1 MPHDSDDE
9 MTLLT
14 ADGLTLAGDL
24 RVPDGTR
31 AGAVVCHPHPAYGGD
46 RHNPVVDALYRTLL
60 AAGVAAL
67 RFDFRPL
74 GRRTAAREG
83 VAERADVVAAL
94 HRLAAEVGRTVPLFL
109 VGYSFGADVALAVG
123 DDLHAGWAAVA
134 PPFRFSG
141 PARPGLGDRRPVL
154 VLAPQHDQFAPPSW
168 VGKATRGWPD
178 VTVETVP
185 MADHLLAGATAQVA
199 QRVTAWV
206 VEQVAPD
213 DGLRP
218 GAR

>member
-9 MTLLT
+9 ITLLT

-24 RVPDGTR
+24 CVAGRTR

-46 RHNPVVDALYRTLL
+46 RHNAVVDALYRTLL

-74 GRRTAAREG
+74 GPRTATREG
-83 VAERADVVAAL
+83 IAERADIVAAL
-94 HRLAAEVGRTVPLFL
+94 HRLAAEIGQAVPLFL

-154 VLAPQHDQFAPPSW
+154 VLAPQHDQFAPPYW
-168 VGKATRGWPD
+168 VGKATHSWPD

-185 MADHLLAGATAQVA
+185 MTDHLLAGATAQVA
-199 QRVTAWV
+199 QTVTAWV
-206 VEQVAPD
+206 LYRVEPERGV
-213 DGLRP
+213 RR